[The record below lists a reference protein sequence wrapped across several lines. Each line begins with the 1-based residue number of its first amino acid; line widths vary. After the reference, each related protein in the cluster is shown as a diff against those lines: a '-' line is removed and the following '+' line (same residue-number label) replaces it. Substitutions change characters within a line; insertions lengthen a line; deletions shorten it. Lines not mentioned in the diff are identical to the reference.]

1 MSAINNDNKTNGNSQ
16 YCQFQVT
23 LLTQTVGIV
32 AQKNLKKNEIIEIKI
47 FTTKKLITIANEWRW
62 RK

>member
-23 LLTQTVGIV
+23 L
-32 AQKNLKKNEIIEIKI
+32 
-47 FTTKKLITIANEWRW
+47 FIANSNSRNCCSEKSKEKRDD
-62 RK
+62 